1 VTYTVC
7 VSPADPHG
15 VIVAEGIWATWAL
28 GEVEMIFTVRV
39 TDGHSFCD
47 IEIETNKGLEVACSL
62 AMERAKEIKRTGDLC
77 CWEPFESSGQ
87 AEYVDSV
94 SIGDNRL
101 DVPVEHRCWTERK
114 LLQEIAE
121 LKAEINRLS

>member
-1 VTYTVC
+1 
-7 VSPADPHG
+7 
-15 VIVAEGIWATWAL
+15 
-28 GEVEMIFTVRV
+28 MIFTVRV

-47 IEIETNKGLEVACSL
+47 IEIDTNKGPEEACSL
-62 AMERAKEIKRTGDLC
+62 AMERAKEIERTGDL

-94 SIGDNRL
+94 STEDSQL
-101 DVPVEHRCWTERK
+101 DVPVEYRCWTDRK

-121 LKAEINRLS
+121 LKAEINRLRGHGTGPTPG